1 MERWQNRHLERR
13 YRKSNRMSQPLI
25 LLVILAVVCKGACQL
40 GTGQVPQFNFSVID
54 TTPIYNSMLPDSNAT
69 VVSANQMGDN
79 SSSGARSTANAV
91 SSKDAGTYTPPTY
104 LPISKTPSGET
115 GSVSVDTRAPAAYA
129 SSAPTMAPTH
139 SSPTLTTAATKT
151 NTVMITAA
159 HATSIFATTATNLN
173 TVFTSP
179 APKTLKVTPRTPESS
194 SIVTVTT
201 AAIYTNPKFISAQ
214 TTTIT
219 TLTPT
224 GIVRNTALTSAV
236 TVINSSPKANQES
249 KSEPIKGEASTSRT
263 PALTTTRARLKTPKF
278 IHVGD
283 VDYSY
288 DDEDVQ
294 YEKKADEVRR
304 GDIPSC
310 EYDFCAHMQR
320 SCAELSQG
328 RCLCPGLTPNS
339 EAPSPPR
346 KFHVETITPSS
357 AQVRWCAPLSV
368 VSGYELEVQRE
379 RGGATTSHSLDPTSR
394 MFWVWDLEERQAYTV
409 CVTAKNGAGS
419 SVPACVPIATPA
431 EGSAVLTYALGA
443 AVAALAALALVLAI
457 CLCRHCRKAP
467 PENPRNA
474 SLISIP
480 NPAYCHP
487 HERADIFKM

>member
-1 MERWQNRHLERR
+1 
-13 YRKSNRMSQPLI
+13 
-25 LLVILAVVCKGACQL
+25 
-40 GTGQVPQFNFSVID
+40 
-54 TTPIYNSMLPDSNAT
+54 
-69 VVSANQMGDN
+69 MGDN
-79 SSSGARSTANAV
+79 SSSGARSTAYAV
-91 SSKDAGTYTPPTY
+91 RCRDVYTSNLSSNIEDTFRGDGFRERGNTRTCGLCKQRAHQGTDPLKSYIDY
-104 LPISKTPSGET
+104 GSDQNKHCDDNSGT
-115 GSVSVDTRAPAAYA
+115 CHLHIY
-129 SSAPTMAPTH
+129 H
-139 SSPTLTTAATKT
+139 SSDSSEHLTA
-151 NTVMITAA
+151 
-159 HATSIFATTATNLN
+159 
-173 TVFTSP
+173 
-179 APKTLKVTPRTPESS
+179 
-194 SIVTVTT
+194 
-201 AAIYTNPKFISAQ
+201 
-214 TTTIT
+214 
-219 TLTPT
+219 
-224 GIVRNTALTSAV
+224 
-236 TVINSSPKANQES
+236 INSSSKANEER

-320 SCAELSQG
+320 PCAELSLG
-328 RCLCPGLTPNS
+328 RCLCPGLTPDS
-339 EAPSPPR
+339 KAPSPPR
-346 KFHVETITPSS
+346 KFHVETITPRS

-379 RGGATTSHSLDPTSR
+379 GGGATTSHSLDPTFR

-457 CLCRHCRKAP
+457 CLCRH
-467 PENPRNA
+467 
-474 SLISIP
+474 
-480 NPAYCHP
+480 
-487 HERADIFKM
+487 